1 MNMKLSMNK
10 GFYLLVLSVLTL
22 SSCLNGDDEE
32 QVYYYDTAL
41 TAFKLGSLSRTMHTT
56 SSTGEDSTYTTTVA
70 GSAFAFTIDQQKG
83 LVYNVDSLPI
93 GTDVSKVVFTATT
106 KNSGSFVLNLRTKD
120 GLRDSLTVYSGTD
133 SIDFTKP
140 LECRVYN
147 QSGTAYRKY
156 MVDVRVHQ
164 QNGDDFHWAKASLTA
179 DEIADLLAKRHQ
191 PSDVSGVVGSD
202 GLDAAA
208 EWLPTS
214 DLNLVSM
221 PLKTNADALRK
232 VLVGNRSVETH
243 PSDTAAM
250 VWCKIVDPDALNQP
264 WFFYTPTSS
273 NRYQLPRMKNLQVA
287 VYGDWLVAIGGA
299 GLGACTL
306 QPYEHF
312 YVSEDNGLT
321 WHRSASIVFPS
332 GFTAE
337 GIYALVADNEKN
349 LWLIDEASGTA
360 WRGYLNKMKWEEK

>member
-1 MNMKLSMNK
+1 
-10 GFYLLVLSVLTL
+10 V
-22 SSCLNGDDEE
+22 
-32 QVYYYDTAL
+32 
-41 TAFKLGSLSRTMHTT
+41 
-56 SSTGEDSTYTTTVA
+56 
-70 GSAFAFTIDQQKG
+70 I
-83 LVYNVDSLPI
+83 
-93 GTDVSKVVFTATT
+93 
-106 KNSGSFVLNLRTKD
+106 
-120 GLRDSLTVYSGTD
+120 
-133 SIDFTKP
+133 
-140 LECRVYN
+140 
-147 QSGTAYRKY
+147 
-156 MVDVRVHQ
+156 
-164 QNGDDFHWAKASLTA
+164 
-179 DEIADLLAKRHQ
+179 
-191 PSDVSGVVGSD
+191 GSD
-202 GLDAAA
+202 ALDTAA

-264 WFFYTPTSS
+264 WFFYTPASS

-337 GIYALVADNEKN
+337 GTYALVADDDKN

>member
-10 GFYLLVLSVLTL
+10 VFYLLVLSVLTL

-56 SSTGEDSTYTTTVA
+56 SSTGKDSTYTTTVA

-156 MVDVRVHQ
+156 TVDVRVHQ
-164 QNGDDFHWAKASLTA
+164 QNGNIFRWKQVTLTA
-179 DEIADLLAKRHQ
+179 DEKAALLAQRTQ
-191 PSDVSGVVGSD
+191 PTDVSSVIGGD
-202 GLDAAA
+202 ALDTAA

-243 PSDTAAM
+243 PSDTTAM

-264 WFFYTPTSS
+264 WFFYTPASS
-273 NRYQLPRMKNLQVA
+273 NRYQLPRMSHLQVA
-287 VYGDWLVAIGGA
+287 LYGDLLIAIGGQ
-299 GLGACTL
+299 GIGACTTA
-306 QPYEHF
+306 PYKHF

-321 WHRSASIVFPS
+321 WHPSEKIVFPD
-332 GFTAE
+332 GFSAD
-337 GIYALVADNEKN
+337 GRYALVADDQI
-349 LWLIDEASGTA
+349 LWLIDEVGGKA